1 MILITPA
8 RSNGMRDKVPFLS
21 SILSIIKIA
30 TIEVNATVIC
40 KVREYKKT
48 STQKKFELITA
59 CT

>member
-40 KVREYKKT
+40 KVREY
-48 STQKKFELITA
+48 QKQAHKRKFS
-59 CT
+59 